1 MRGNAREEAPADRRP
16 RGSPCSRTLER
27 KARLA
32 TSLSIG
38 NVTAGRVG
46 SALGS
51 ALRAAGHTIVGAHA
65 PSEAS
70 LDRLGAMLPGVP
82 SLSVEEVARRAE
94 VLLFAVPDDELGP
107 LVEGLAKLG
116 CFTPG
121 QLPRVPQARAR
132 TRRSGP
138 LVEGLAKLGCFTPGQ
153 LAIHVA
159 GRYGVSVL
167 EPAARAGALTLAI
180 HPAMTFTGTS
190 LDVARLVGCPFAVT
204 APATLLP
211 IGQALVT
218 ETGGTPVVVAEDD
231 RGLYHAALAHGAN
244 HLVTLVAQSM
254 RVLEALGVEAPGA
267 YLAPLLQAARDGTL
281 SSGESALT
289 GPVARGAVG
298 TVREHL
304 ASLDALAATG
314 DFADVP
320 PAYRA
325 LARATAARVA
335 ARSLREPPAID
346 RLLAELDGGASG
358 PAASD

>member
-1 MRGNAREEAPADRRP
+1 M
-16 RGSPCSRTLER
+16 
-27 KARLA
+27 A
-32 TSLSIG
+32 TRLSIG
-38 NVTAGRVG
+38 IVSAGRVG

-82 SLSVEEVARRAE
+82 ALSVEEVARRAE

-116 CFTPG
+116 CFT
-121 QLPRVPQARAR
+121 A
-132 TRRSGP
+132 
-138 LVEGLAKLGCFTPGQ
+138 GQ

-167 EPAARAGALTLAI
+167 EPAARAGALALAV

-218 ETGGTPVVVAEDD
+218 ETGGTPVVVAEED
-231 RGLYHAALAHGAN
+231 RGLYHAALVHGAN

-267 YLAPLLQAARDGTL
+267 YLAPLLQAALDGTL

-289 GPVARGAVG
+289 GPVARGDVG

-304 ASLDALAATG
+304 ASLDVLAATG
-314 DFADVP
+314 DFADIP

-358 PAASD
+358 LATPGSAEPDGSVDSRLRASDGGDSSYSAEPD

>member
-1 MRGNAREEAPADRRP
+1 M
-16 RGSPCSRTLER
+16 
-27 KARLA
+27 A
-32 TSLSIG
+32 TRLSIG
-38 NVTAGRVG
+38 IVSAGRVG

-82 SLSVEEVARRAE
+82 ALSVEEVARRAE

-116 CFTPG
+116 CFT
-121 QLPRVPQARAR
+121 A
-132 TRRSGP
+132 
-138 LVEGLAKLGCFTPGQ
+138 GQ

-167 EPAARAGALTLAI
+167 EPAARAGALALAV

-218 ETGGTPVVVAEDD
+218 ETGGTPVVVAEED

-267 YLAPLLQAARDGTL
+267 YLAPLLQAALDGTL

-289 GPVARGAVG
+289 GPVARGDVG

-304 ASLDALAATG
+304 ASLDVLAATG
-314 DFADVP
+314 DYADIP

-346 RLLAELDGGASG
+346 RLLAELDCGASG
-358 PAASD
+358 LATPGSAEPDGSVDSRLRASDGGDSSYSAEPD

>member
-1 MRGNAREEAPADRRP
+1 M
-16 RGSPCSRTLER
+16 
-27 KARLA
+27 A
-32 TSLSIG
+32 TRLSIG
-38 NVTAGRVG
+38 IVSAGRVG

-82 SLSVEEVARRAE
+82 ALSVEEVARRAE

-116 CFTPG
+116 CFT
-121 QLPRVPQARAR
+121 A
-132 TRRSGP
+132 
-138 LVEGLAKLGCFTPGQ
+138 GQ

-167 EPAARAGALTLAI
+167 EPAARAGALALAV

-218 ETGGTPVVVAEDD
+218 ETGGTPVVVAEED

-267 YLAPLLQAARDGTL
+267 YLAPLLQAALDGTL

-289 GPVARGAVG
+289 GPVARGDVG

-304 ASLDALAATG
+304 ASLDVLAATG
-314 DFADVP
+314 DFADIP

-358 PAASD
+358 LATPGSAEPDGSVDSRLRASDGGDSSYSAEPD

>member
-1 MRGNAREEAPADRRP
+1 M
-16 RGSPCSRTLER
+16 
-27 KARLA
+27 A
-32 TSLSIG
+32 TRLSIG
-38 NVTAGRVG
+38 IVSAGRVG

-82 SLSVEEVARRAE
+82 ALSVEEVARRAE

-116 CFTPG
+116 CFT
-121 QLPRVPQARAR
+121 A
-132 TRRSGP
+132 
-138 LVEGLAKLGCFTPGQ
+138 GQ

-167 EPAARAGALTLAI
+167 EPAARAGALALAV

-218 ETGGTPVVVAEDD
+218 ETGGTPVVVAEED

-267 YLAPLLQAARDGTL
+267 YLAPLLQAALDGTL

-289 GPVARGAVG
+289 GPVARGDVG

-304 ASLDALAATG
+304 ASLDVLAATG
-314 DFADVP
+314 DFADIP

-335 ARSLREPPAID
+335 ARSPREPPAID

-358 PAASD
+358 LATPGSAEPDGSVDSRLRASDGGDSSYSAEPD

>member
-1 MRGNAREEAPADRRP
+1 M
-16 RGSPCSRTLER
+16 
-27 KARLA
+27 A
-32 TSLSIG
+32 TRLSIG
-38 NVTAGRVG
+38 IVSAGRVG

-82 SLSVEEVARRAE
+82 ALSVEEVARRAE

-116 CFTPG
+116 CFT
-121 QLPRVPQARAR
+121 A
-132 TRRSGP
+132 
-138 LVEGLAKLGCFTPGQ
+138 GQ

-167 EPAARAGALTLAI
+167 EPAARAGALALAV

-267 YLAPLLQAARDGTL
+267 YLAPLLQAALDGTL

-289 GPVARGAVG
+289 GPVARGDVG

-304 ASLDALAATG
+304 ASLDVLAATG
-314 DFADVP
+314 DYADIP

-358 PAASD
+358 LATPGSAEPDGSVDSRLRASDGGDSSYSAEPD

>member
-1 MRGNAREEAPADRRP
+1 M
-16 RGSPCSRTLER
+16 
-27 KARLA
+27 A
-32 TSLSIG
+32 TRLSIG
-38 NVTAGRVG
+38 IVSAGRVG

-82 SLSVEEVARRAE
+82 ALSVEEVARRAE

-107 LVEGLAKLG
+107 LVEGLAELG
-116 CFTPG
+116 CFT
-121 QLPRVPQARAR
+121 A
-132 TRRSGP
+132 
-138 LVEGLAKLGCFTPGQ
+138 GQ

-167 EPAARAGALTLAI
+167 EPAARAGALTLAV

-218 ETGGTPVVVAEDD
+218 ETGGTPVVVAEED

-267 YLAPLLQAARDGTL
+267 YLAPLLQAALDGTL

-289 GPVARGAVG
+289 GPVARGDVG

-314 DFADVP
+314 DYADIP

-358 PAASD
+358 LATPGSAEPDGSVDSRLRASDGGDSSYSAEPD

>member
-1 MRGNAREEAPADRRP
+1 MP
-16 RGSPCSRTLER
+16 
-27 KARLA
+27 K
-32 TSLSIG
+32 SLSIG
-38 NVTAGRVG
+38 IVSAGRVG

-51 ALRAAGHTIVGAHA
+51 ALRAAGHVVVGAHA
-65 PSEAS
+65 PSEES
-70 LDRLGAMLPGVP
+70 LDRLEAMLPGVP
-82 SLSVEEVARRAE
+82 ALDVEEVARRAE

-107 LVEGLAKLG
+107 LVEGMAKLG
-116 CFTPG
+116 CFTAG
-121 QLPRVPQARAR
+121 QLV
-132 TRRSGP
+132 
-138 LVEGLAKLGCFTPGQ
+138 
-153 LAIHVA
+153 IHVA
-159 GRYGVSVL
+159 GRYGVGVL
-167 EPAARAGALTLAI
+167 DPAARAGALTLAI

-218 ETGGTPVVVAEDD
+218 EMGGTATVVEEED

-244 HLVTLVAQSM
+244 HLVSLVSQSM
-254 RVLEALGVEAPGA
+254 RVLEAIGVDAPGA
-267 YLAPLLQAARDGTL
+267 YLTPLLHAALDGTL
-281 SSGESALT
+281 GSGESALT
-289 GPVARGAVG
+289 GPVARGDVG

-314 DFADVP
+314 DYADIP

-358 PAASD
+358 GDASGSATPSSAAPGGNVESRLGASDGGDGLYSTEPD

>member
-1 MRGNAREEAPADRRP
+1 M
-16 RGSPCSRTLER
+16 
-27 KARLA
+27 A
-32 TSLSIG
+32 TRLSIG
-38 NVTAGRVG
+38 IVSAGRVG

-82 SLSVEEVARRAE
+82 ALSVEEVARRAE

-116 CFTPG
+116 CFT
-121 QLPRVPQARAR
+121 A
-132 TRRSGP
+132 
-138 LVEGLAKLGCFTPGQ
+138 GQ

-167 EPAARAGALTLAI
+167 EPAARAGALALAV

-218 ETGGTPVVVAEDD
+218 ETGGTPVVVAEED

-267 YLAPLLQAARDGTL
+267 YLAPLLQAALDGTL

-289 GPVARGAVG
+289 GPVARGDVG

-304 ASLDALAATG
+304 ASLDVLAATG
-314 DFADVP
+314 DFADIP

-335 ARSLREPPAID
+335 ARSQREPPAID

-358 PAASD
+358 LATPGSAEPDGSVDSRLRASDGGDSSYSAEPD

>member
-1 MRGNAREEAPADRRP
+1 M
-16 RGSPCSRTLER
+16 
-27 KARLA
+27 
-32 TSLSIG
+32 
-38 NVTAGRVG
+38 
-46 SALGS
+46 
-51 ALRAAGHTIVGAHA
+51 
-65 PSEAS
+65 
-70 LDRLGAMLPGVP
+70 
-82 SLSVEEVARRAE
+82 AE
-94 VLLFAVPDDELGP
+94 
-107 LVEGLAKLG
+107 LG
-116 CFTPG
+116 CFT
-121 QLPRVPQARAR
+121 A
-132 TRRSGP
+132 
-138 LVEGLAKLGCFTPGQ
+138 GQ

-167 EPAARAGALTLAI
+167 EPAARAGALTLAV

-218 ETGGTPVVVAEDD
+218 ETGGTPVVVAEED

-267 YLAPLLQAARDGTL
+267 YLAPLLQAALDGTL

-289 GPVARGAVG
+289 GPVARGDVG

-304 ASLDALAATG
+304 ASLDVLAATG
-314 DFADVP
+314 DFADIP

-358 PAASD
+358 LATPGSAEPDGSVDSRLRASDGGDSSYSAEPD

>member
-1 MRGNAREEAPADRRP
+1 M
-16 RGSPCSRTLER
+16 
-27 KARLA
+27 A
-32 TSLSIG
+32 TRLSIG
-38 NVTAGRVG
+38 IVSAGRVG

-82 SLSVEEVARRAE
+82 ALSVEEVARRAE

-116 CFTPG
+116 CFT
-121 QLPRVPQARAR
+121 A
-132 TRRSGP
+132 
-138 LVEGLAKLGCFTPGQ
+138 GQ

-167 EPAARAGALTLAI
+167 EPAARAGALALAV

-218 ETGGTPVVVAEDD
+218 ETGGTPVVVAEED

-244 HLVTLVAQSM
+244 HLVTLIAQSM

-267 YLAPLLQAARDGTL
+267 YLAPLLQAALDGTL

-289 GPVARGAVG
+289 GPVARGDVG

-304 ASLDALAATG
+304 ASLDVLAATG
-314 DFADVP
+314 DFADIP

-358 PAASD
+358 LATPGSAEPDGSVDSRLRASDGGDSSYSAEPD

>member
-1 MRGNAREEAPADRRP
+1 M
-16 RGSPCSRTLER
+16 
-27 KARLA
+27 A

-38 NVTAGRVG
+38 IVSAGRVG

-116 CFTPG
+116 CFT
-121 QLPRVPQARAR
+121 A
-132 TRRSGP
+132 
-138 LVEGLAKLGCFTPGQ
+138 GQ

-218 ETGGTPVVVAEDD
+218 ETGGTPVVVAEED

-254 RVLEALGVEAPGA
+254 RVLEAIGVEAPGA
-267 YLAPLLQAARDGTL
+267 YLAPLLQAALDGTL
-281 SSGESALT
+281 GSGESALT
-289 GPVARGAVG
+289 GPVARGDVG

-358 PAASD
+358 LATPGSAEPDGSVDSGSRASDGGDGSYSAEPD